1 MIDTETNC
9 GVNKIL
15 REKKSTYDEDTT
27 KNERRRFNA
36 IGSMQISGSGTE
48 TAQLY
53 GE

>member
-9 GVNKIL
+9 GVNKYCV
-15 REKKSTYDEDTT
+15 KKSTYDEDTT